1 MLVLCRDKL
10 LLLHLLIRKNN
21 IFLHLFKR
29 FFMGNIATDFAQQIE
44 KLASRGMKFDL
55 KEDKIK
61 EHLLD
66 IGYYRLGFYWCPFT
80 DKNHNFN

>member
-1 MLVLCRDKL
+1 
-10 LLLHLLIRKNN
+10 
-21 IFLHLFKR
+21 
-29 FFMGNIATDFAQQIE
+29 MGNIATDFAQQIE

-61 EHLLD
+61 EHKIKEHLLD

-80 DKNHNFN
+80 DKNHNFMQKIKIVVYGQSQREI